1 MRPIGKIN
9 EYAAA
14 AMAVARPV
22 IKTIATKVA
31 VEKGTEYGKKAVD
44 VAAAKLKKKPPVVN
58 NDREVS

>member
-22 IKTIATKVA
+22 IKTIATKIA
-31 VEKGTEYGKKAVD
+31 VDKGTEYGKKGVDAV
-44 VAAAKLKKKPPVVN
+44 AAKLKKKPPAVT
-58 NDREVS
+58 NDREVT